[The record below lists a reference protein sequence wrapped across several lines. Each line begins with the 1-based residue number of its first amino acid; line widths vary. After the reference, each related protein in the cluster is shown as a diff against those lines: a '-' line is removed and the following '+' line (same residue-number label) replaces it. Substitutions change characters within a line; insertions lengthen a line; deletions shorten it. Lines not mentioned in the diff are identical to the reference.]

1 MTVTVIEVTKVELRQ
16 DRAALLSDLS
26 MDEQELRR
34 RVDNEIAT
42 ASERDGLERLE
53 EIAFLLGEDT

>member
-1 MTVTVIEVTKVELRQ
+1 MTVKVIEVTEAELRR
-16 DRAALLSDLS
+16 DRDAILSSLR
-26 MDEQELRR
+26 MDEQELRH

-42 ASERDGLERLE
+42 AGERNALERLK

>member
-1 MTVTVIEVTKVELRQ
+1 MTVKVIEVTKAELRR
-16 DRAALLSDLS
+16 DRDALLATLRL
-26 MDEQELRR
+26 DEQELRR

-42 ASERDGLERLE
+42 VGEREALERLE

>member
-1 MTVTVIEVTKVELRQ
+1 MTVKVIEVTEAELRQ
-16 DRAALLSDLS
+16 DREAILSSLR

-42 ASERDGLERLE
+42 AGERDALERLA

>member
-1 MTVTVIEVTKVELRQ
+1 MTVKVIEVTEAELRQ
-16 DRAALLSDLS
+16 DRDAILSSLR

-42 ASERDGLERLE
+42 ASERDALERLK